1 MSKNKTRPWFNWKQV
16 LRLPAAGLYLCGRR
30 PQAALRSLFSQSGV
44 LTGDR
49 VITRIFTATKHSG
62 LQGTLSRARPWASRT
77 HTPLPR
83 PLDAHACL
91 RLYNS
96 IQQTFPAHFCK
107 GFVVFTMYC
116 SFPYV
121 FSKVTVHSLFTS
133 LFTGKMFWTTE
144 LYFESDYFRANN

>member
-16 LRLPAAGLYLCGRR
+16 LRLPAAEFALYLCGRR

-83 PLDAHACL
+83 PLDAHACVYTI
-91 RLYNS
+91 LYNKNS
-96 IQQTFPAHFCK
+96 LRISVKALWCLLCIVLSRMFRQSYSSFAFYW
-107 GFVVFTMYC
+107 FVYWQNVLKNRT
-116 SFPYV
+116 
-121 FSKVTVHSLFTS
+121 L
-133 LFTGKMFWTTE
+133 LWIR
-144 LYFESDYFRANN
+144 LL